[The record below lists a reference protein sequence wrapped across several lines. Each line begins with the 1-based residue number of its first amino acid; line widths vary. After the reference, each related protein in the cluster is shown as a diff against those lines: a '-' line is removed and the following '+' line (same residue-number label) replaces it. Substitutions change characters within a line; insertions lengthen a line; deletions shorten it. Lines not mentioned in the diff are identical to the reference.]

1 MFLSLG
7 DLSWWQQFT
16 SSPFDFVVCGPKPV
30 GSILSAAPDQ
40 CKQFWEN
47 ADLFGAEIPA
57 PPGLTVAPGLPD
69 VSMTAAPASG
79 IAAQG
84 AVDQVIANMVTQAQ
98 GVNQGFFNSQAGSIP
113 TSTPDYTWLYVIG
126 GALAAALLAKAVL

>member
-7 DLSWWQQFT
+7 TLSWWDQFS
-16 SSPFDFVVCGPKPV
+16 SSPFDFLACGPKPV
-30 GSILSAAPDQ
+30 GAILSITPDQ

-47 ADLFGAEIPA
+47 ADLLGAEIPA
-57 PPGLTVAPGLPD
+57 PPGLTVAPGVPD

-79 IAAQG
+79 MAAQG
-84 AVDQVIANMVTQAQ
+84 AVDQVIANMVIRAQ
-98 GVNQGFFNSQAGSIP
+98 GVNQAFFNSQAGSIP

-126 GALAAALLAKAVL
+126 GALAVALVAKAVL